1 MTPKIKWVET
11 EAAPLGERC
20 RLCVTD
26 MFPKNYLVLEQYDE
40 CLILPPGLPPLRSGD
55 PRRFK
60 LFLSLRE
67 AATSALA

>member
-1 MTPKIKWVET
+1 
-11 EAAPLGERC
+11 
-20 RLCVTD
+20 